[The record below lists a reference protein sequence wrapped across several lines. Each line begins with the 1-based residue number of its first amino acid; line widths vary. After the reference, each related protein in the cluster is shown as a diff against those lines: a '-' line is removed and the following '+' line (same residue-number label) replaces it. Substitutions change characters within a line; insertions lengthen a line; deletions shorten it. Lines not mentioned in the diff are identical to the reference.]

1 MLVPPQQHPIFFFE
15 GWTPVLRILLV
26 GSIAYVSL
34 LVMLRV
40 AGKRTIAKMNVF
52 DFVMTVAIGST
63 LANVL
68 TTAQFSLVDAF
79 AAFVVLIGLQFVFAW
94 AAAHSHRVER
104 LLNGR
109 PELLFY
115 RGHFRLDTMRR
126 ERVTEEEVR
135 AAIRAAGAPRLE
147 EVDAVVL
154 ETDGVFSVLRGME
167 DGAATALADVR
178 GTGDEDPAR
187 ARDAL
192 DRGTSEAERREDPV
206 VPAKRAEMDERVRR
220 LGPESA
226 ADAERPSPAAPPERA
241 SQERASQSKNVQH
254 PG

>member
-1 MLVPPQQHPIFFFE
+1 MLGLQQQHPVFLFA
-15 GWTPVLRILLV
+15 GWGPVLRILVV
-26 GSIAYVSL
+26 GSVAYLSL
-34 LVMLRV
+34 LVILRV

-68 TTAQFSLVDAF
+68 TTAQMSLADAL

-94 AAAHSHRVER
+94 AAVRSHRVER

-109 PELLFY
+109 PALLFY
-115 RGHFRLDTMRR
+115 RGRFRLDTMRD

-135 AAIRAAGAPRLE
+135 AAVRSAGAPRIE
-147 EVDAVVL
+147 DVDAVIL

-167 DGAATALADVR
+167 DGAATVLADVR
-178 GTGDEDPAR
+178 GTGDEDPVR

-192 DRGTSEAERREDPV
+192 DRGTSEAERRGDPV
-206 VPAKRAEMDERVRR
+206 VPAKRAEMDARARD
-220 LGPESA
+220 LAPE
-226 ADAERPSPAAPPERA
+226 DAAPQP
-241 SQERASQSKNVQH
+241 KNVQR
-254 PG
+254 PER